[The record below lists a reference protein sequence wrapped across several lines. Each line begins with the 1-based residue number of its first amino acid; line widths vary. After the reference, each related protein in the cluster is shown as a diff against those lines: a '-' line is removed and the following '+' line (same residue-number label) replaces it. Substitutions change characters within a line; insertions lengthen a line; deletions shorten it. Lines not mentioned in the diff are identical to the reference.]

1 MTAARPLRAGG
12 PHRRSAGREV
22 VLLGCRIDALSFPET
37 LEEIERLV
45 RAGKPV
51 QHCVVNA
58 SKIVLMHE
66 DQRLREI
73 INGCPL
79 VNADGQSV
87 VWAARALGSA
97 LPQRVTGIDL
107 FVALLGMAEKS
118 RYGVYFVGATKG
130 VVAKTVERARA
141 EHPGLRICGWH
152 DGYLNAA
159 SDDVVA
165 IVREA
170 RPDILFVGMPS
181 PLKEYW
187 LAENLESLGVPFS
200 MGVGGSFDVYA
211 GRVRRAPRWM
221 QRAGLEWL
229 YRFAQ
234 EPGRMWKRYLV
245 GNATFLHLVGRELL
259 SRRRSAGLPGNGS
272 ASGPDA
278 GLDT

>member
-1 MTAARPLRAGG
+1 MTAFQPLRAGG
-12 PHRRSAGREV
+12 PRGRSAGREV

-45 RAGKPV
+45 RARTPV
-51 QHCVVNA
+51 QHCVVIA
-58 SKIVLMHE
+58 SKIVLMNE

-87 VWAARALGSA
+87 VWAARALGLV

-107 FVALLGMAEKS
+107 FVALLGVAEKG
-118 RYGVYFVGATKG
+118 RYGVYFLGATKG

-159 SDDVVA
+159 SDDVVT

-181 PLKEYW
+181 PLKELW
-187 LAENLESLGVPFS
+187 LAENLASLGVPFS

-245 GNATFLHLVGRELL
+245 GNATFLHLVGRELV
-259 SRRRSAGLPGNGS
+259 SRRCSTG
-272 ASGPDA
+272 
-278 GLDT
+278 